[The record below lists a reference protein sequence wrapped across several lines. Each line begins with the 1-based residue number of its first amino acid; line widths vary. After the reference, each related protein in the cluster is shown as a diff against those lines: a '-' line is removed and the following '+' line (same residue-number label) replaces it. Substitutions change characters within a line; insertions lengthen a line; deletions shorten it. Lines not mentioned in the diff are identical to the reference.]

1 MRRTATLLPAAVAAA
16 AGLAFVSGAHAHAAP
31 PAAKE
36 AAPSKPVAAA
46 KRKAPLLG
54 ARLAAAV
61 WAGDYG
67 GMQSLLKQGA
77 DPDARDPETG
87 RTPLL
92 AAALKRRALFARYL
106 LAHGADA
113 DVRLLKGGRSALHIA
128 VSAGDGGL
136 VSALLAGGANP
147 NAADDA
153 GATPLQDAAAAGS
166 ERMVS
171 LLLGAEPRVNARDEA
186 GHTAAMLAVAAPPQT
201 AGTVLGLLAKA
212 KADLDA
218 ARPGDGLTA
227 LMLAARSGRADA
239 VSSLLALGAS
249 PNKTARNGRTALSF
263 ARERGDA
270 EIVRLL
276 GAAAEARRLAASE

>member
-1 MRRTATLLPAAVAAA
+1 MRRTATLLSAAVAASVLVVPGITYA
-16 AGLAFVSGAHAHAAP
+16 TPPAKKK
-31 PAAKE
+31 PAAK
-36 AAPSKPVAAA
+36 AAKPPVAQ
-46 KRKAPLLG
+46 RRTPG
-54 ARLAAAV
+54 VQLAAAV

-67 GMQSLLKQGA
+67 GMQLLLRKGA
-77 DPDARDPETG
+77 DPNARDLETG

-106 LAHGADA
+106 LDHGAAPDA
-113 DVRLLKGGRSALHIA
+113 RLLNGGRTALHLA
-128 VSAGDGGL
+128 ATASDGSL
-136 VSALLAGGANP
+136 VSALLAGGADP
-147 NAADDA
+147 DIADDS
-153 GATPLQDAAAAGS
+153 GATPLLDAAAAGS
-166 ERMVS
+166 ERIVL
-171 LLLGAEPRVNARDEA
+171 LLLGAEPRVNVRDEA
-186 GHTAAMLAVAAPPQT
+186 GNTAAMLAVGAPPAT

-249 PNKTARNGRTALSF
+249 PRKAARNGRTALSF

-270 EIVRLL
+270 EIARLL
-276 GAAAEARRLAASE
+276 EAAVTSPPAGVAVQ